1 MDLDRQWFKS
11 YLFNVNN
18 TPNFHRNKW
27 VALNYT
33 HFWRKWACFDCR
45 IMGKLNETYI
55 NRFDMANK
63 KICYYCNKEMVCV
76 SSKFKAPPKRNVK
89 KWNRLKNQW
98 KIQLP
103 AYCNT
108 IMAIGC
114 M

>member
-11 YLFNVNN
+11 NLFNVNK

-63 KICYYCNKEMVCV
+63 KYVIIVIKKWYVLVLNLKHRQKEM
-76 SSKFKAPPKRNVK
+76 
-89 KWNRLKNQW
+89 
-98 KIQLP
+98 
-103 AYCNT
+103 
-108 IMAIGC
+108 
-114 M
+114 

>member
-1 MDLDRQWFKS
+1 
-11 YLFNVNN
+11 
-18 TPNFHRNKW
+18 
-27 VALNYT
+27 
-33 HFWRKWACFDCR
+33 
-45 IMGKLNETYI
+45 
-55 NRFDMANK
+55 
-63 KICYYCNKEMVCV
+63 MVCV